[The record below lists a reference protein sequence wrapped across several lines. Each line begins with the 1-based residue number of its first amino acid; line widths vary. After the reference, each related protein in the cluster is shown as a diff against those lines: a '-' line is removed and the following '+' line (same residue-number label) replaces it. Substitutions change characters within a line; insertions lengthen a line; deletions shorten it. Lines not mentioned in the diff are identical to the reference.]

1 MSEIEEKIAHRH
13 YKAFISYR
21 HKPLDM
27 EFAKKLHK
35 RIEHFTVPEELRKNG
50 EKKPGL
56 VFRDQDEL
64 PISDNL
70 TKNIQ
75 TALDNSE
82 FLIVI
87 CSPDT
92 PGSIWVQREITY
104 FLSHHSRDKLLAML
118 VAGEPDESFPPQ
130 LTEIRDDN
138 GDVMERIEPLAANIN
153 ARSAVQRNRLF
164 QTESLRILAALI
176 GCPYDRLYQREQR
189 YKIRRILYASLLAGA
204 VALGF
209 IGMLVNRNNK
219 IQEQLKI
226 TKVNESKTLAE
237 LSRTAFRDG
246 DYRGALNNAL
256 DALPGR
262 DPGRP
267 YVAAAENAL
276 AGELY
281 LYRQGTASMRYLQSF
296 EQETDITKLKL
307 SADGSRLA
315 LSDTYGNVAVYETEY
330 GQQLWKV
337 KPGSPLMGYL
347 LYFTEDN
354 GLLVRAGSKSCC
366 YDPEGKERWSSDKM
380 TIRAVSEKAGIFL
393 YTEEENF
400 KVFIKAGKITTGE
413 TVYASEGTEV
423 RMSVEAAA
431 LSDDGRYA
439 ALLDYDYQTK
449 TADLYVFDLE
459 TGVVTIAAEDLFCR
473 TIAAMYELRFTN
485 DQKLAAVCSG
495 SDSVMAESEYGAPFV
510 ILFDGQNGWQQSFA
524 RTLDF
529 GSTQRRNNGLIDTS
543 DYPDYV
549 GFSKTGIYIAAKT
562 RLLMVDRT
570 SGEIQWQKDL
580 PGYVISGTAYE
591 NGSVGLVLNNGVLSL
606 CTESGALG
614 YDVMTASYECDY
626 DLHNAA
632 GVGINY
638 AHSKFAVI
646 SDDYHNRVT
655 LIGYESDPNLE
666 KVPFADQIP
675 ADTRLYYSPSG
686 TIVGGVRSNTDEK
699 VYELMLWDTAEENPY
714 FMKTDKLTY
723 SLAGQEHIF
732 VTDDGKII
740 AGGMV
745 FDLKA
750 QTVTGMTISKD
761 APKKLSDA
769 SCRTPEKTVVT
780 YTADQS
786 ESDKTY
792 SYMIYENGVQTGSGI
807 LPVQSETRYSFFS
820 CGFKAAGAAGYA
832 ILSVQQEYEGP
843 YLYKAYSRQDDAWF
857 ETPYLDPEASEA
869 VAVGEK
875 HSWAAVMRTD
885 DTLTIYDI
893 PTGEAVKTMNC
904 KFPGLDVTRL
914 IFTSED
920 RWLAAFTKSGDLA
933 IYSTED
939 GTELH
944 KSAYSQINLHF
955 YADSRYD
962 ILQLPEEKRMLIIID
977 DNLYR
982 EPGAVMIDTGSM
994 EKAGFY
1000 YGVSGYLPEKNKII
1014 TTTYNSPVCF
1024 APLYTTEDIQKMA
1037 EQKLGNE
1044 VSDRNEN

>member
-153 ARSAVQRNRLF
+153 AKSAVQRNRLF

-219 IQEQLKI
+219 IQEQLNNTKI
-226 TKVNESKTLAE
+226 NESKTLAE
-237 LSRTAFRDG
+237 LSRTAFRNG

-267 YVAAAENAL
+267 YVAAAESAL
-276 AGELY
+276 ASELY

-330 GQQLWKV
+330 GQLLWQK
-337 KPGSPLMGYL
+337 KLGSELLGYY

-354 GLLVRAGSKSCC
+354 GLLIRSGSKSHC
-366 YDPEGKERWSSDKM
+366 YDPEGKERWSSDKI
-380 TIRAVSEKAGIFL
+380 TIRAVSEKAGIYL
-393 YTEEENF
+393 YTEEADF
-400 KVFIKAGKITTGE
+400 KTYVKAGKITTGE
-413 TVYASEGTEV
+413 TVYASEATET
-423 RMSVEAAA
+423 RLSVESAAV
-431 LSDDGRYA
+431 SDDGKYA
-439 ALLDYDYQTK
+439 AILNYDYQTR
-449 TADLYVFDLE
+449 TADLLVFDLE
-459 TGVVTIAAEDLFCR
+459 SGEVTTAAEDLFCR

-495 SDSVMAESEYGAPFV
+495 NDSVMAESEYGAPFV
-510 ILFDGQNGWQQSFA
+510 MLFDGQNGWHQSFV

-529 GSTQRRNNGLIDTS
+529 GSAQRRNKGLIDTS

-562 RLLMVDRT
+562 RLVMVDRT

-591 NGSVGLVLNNGVLSL
+591 NGSVGLVLNNGVLTL
-606 CTESGALG
+606 CTEGGALG

-626 DLHNAA
+626 DLYNAA

-646 SDDYHNRVT
+646 SDDYHNRVS
-655 LIGYESDPNLE
+655 LIGYQSDPNLE
-666 KVPFADQIP
+666 ELAFAEQIP
-675 ADTRLYYSPSG
+675 NDMRLYYSPS
-686 TIVGGVRSNTDEK
+686 VNMAAGVRSNTDEN
-699 VYELMLWDTAEENPY
+699 VYELMLWDTAEDHPL

-723 SLAGQEHIF
+723 SLSNQEHIF

-745 FDLKA
+745 FDLKM
-750 QTVTGMTISKD
+750 QTVTGMTISGEP
-761 APKKLSDA
+761 PKRLSDA
-769 SCRTPEKTVVT
+769 SCRTPEKSVIT
-780 YTADQS
+780 YTADRS
-786 ESDKTY
+786 AADGNY
-792 SYMIYENGVQTGSGI
+792 SYMVYENGVQTGSGI
-807 LPVQSETRYSFFS
+807 LPLQTKNRFGYYD
-820 CGFKAAGAAGYA
+820 CGFKAAGASGYA
-832 ILSVQQEYEGP
+832 ILSAREEYEGAAV
-843 YLYKAYSRQDDAWF
+843 YKAYSRQDDAWL
-857 ETPYLDPEASEA
+857 ETSYLDPDASEA
-869 VAVGEK
+869 IAVGER
-875 HSWAAVMRTD
+875 HPWAAVMRTD
-885 DTLTIYDI
+885 DTLIIYDI
-893 PTGEAVKTMNC
+893 PSGEAVKTVDC
-904 KFPGLDVTRL
+904 KFPGLDVTKL

-920 RWLAAFTKSGDLA
+920 RWLLVFTKSGDIG

-944 KSAYSQINLHF
+944 KSTYSDINFRF
-955 YADSRYD
+955 YADARYEV
-962 ILQLPEEKRMLIIID
+962 IHLPEKKRMLIVA
-977 DNLYR
+977 DNTYYR
-982 EPGAVMIDTGSM
+982 EPGAIMFDTGSM
-994 EKAGFY
+994 ERAGFY
-1000 YGVSGYLPEKNKII
+1000 YGVSGYLPQKEKII

-1024 APLYTTEDIQKMA
+1024 APLYTTEDIQRMA

-1044 VSDRNEN
+1044 VSEKKE